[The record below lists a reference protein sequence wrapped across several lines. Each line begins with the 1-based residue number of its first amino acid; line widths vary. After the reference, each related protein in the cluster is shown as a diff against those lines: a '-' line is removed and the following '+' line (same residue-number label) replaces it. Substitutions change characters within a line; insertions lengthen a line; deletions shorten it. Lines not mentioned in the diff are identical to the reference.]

1 MHREP
6 ACSSRACVPAT
17 HVHVLAA
24 LRNPLRHVIIWSSTG
39 MFTVLKQDNFLPRQH
54 HTRSWGLCI
63 VKSVAGLRLQ
73 AACAISTQQKNFYIY
88 FFALKYSLTYK
99 LVNWMWTVR
108 VWQRFQVPCGMASCL
123 PPAGTKEQ
131 DYSSAGGGEPLGE
144 VKPCVSVL
152 LAIIR
157 QLLLTEFVANASA
170 RQSRTFFSV
179 VLCTETAFC

>member
-6 ACSSRACVPAT
+6 ACSSRACVSAT
-17 HVHVLAA
+17 HAHVLAA

-54 HTRSWGLCI
+54 HTHSWGLCI

-123 PPAGTKEQ
+123 PPAARRSKITALLVAA
-131 DYSSAGGGEPLGE
+131 SPL
-144 VKPCVSVL
+144 
-152 LAIIR
+152 
-157 QLLLTEFVANASA
+157 A
-170 RQSRTFFSV
+170 RWNPV
-179 VLCTETAFC
+179 CLCC